1 LETYREIF
9 KLHKD
14 RNEQKFVVCM
24 KKRIVLIGCGS
35 IGSEILRSIGE
46 GDILNA
52 VLVAVLD
59 IRKEATIQALYTHK
73 LHSVK
78 IFTNFEDLVKSPSF
92 ATAEIII
99 EAASQGAVKDY
110 GKRILELGKTFLVLS
125 SGAFSDSVLLNEM
138 IKLAK
143 KNSSKL
149 VIPSGAI
156 GGFDA
161 IRSVKR
167 NLDSI
172 TITTV
177 KNPKALS
184 GAPFFENS
192 ELKAESIITRTVLF
206 EGSASDAISRFPAN
220 VNVAVTLALAGL
232 GLEKTIVRVIADP
245 NVRVNQHNI
254 VASGNFGEI
263 EISVNNNPMAT
274 NPKTSI
280 LAALSAIETI
290 RSLCEQTFRIG
301 S

>member
-1 LETYREIF
+1 
-9 KLHKD
+9 
-14 RNEQKFVVCM
+14 M

-35 IGSEILRSIGE
+35 IGTEILKSIGE
-46 GDILNA
+46 GDIPNA

-59 IRKEATIQALYTHK
+59 IRKEATIQALCTHK
-73 LHSVK
+73 LEEVE
-78 IFTNFEDLVKSPSF
+78 IFTNFGDLVKSPSF
-92 ATAEIII
+92 AAAEIII
-99 EAASQGAVKDY
+99 EAASQGAVRDY
-110 GKRILELGKTFLVLS
+110 GKRILDLGKTFLVLS
-125 SGAFSDSVLLNEM
+125 SGAFSDSVLLNEL
-138 IKLAK
+138 IELAEK
-143 KNSSKL
+143 KSSKL

-156 GGFDA
+156 GGLDA

-177 KNPKALS
+177 KNPLALS

-192 ELKAESIITRTVLF
+192 GYKAESIVKRTVLF

-220 VNVAVTLALAGL
+220 VNVAVTLALSGL
-232 GLEKTIVRVIADP
+232 GLKKTFVKVIADP
-245 NVRVNQHNI
+245 GVIVNQHDI

-263 EISVNNNPMAT
+263 RISVKNNPMVA

-290 RSLCEQTFRIG
+290 RSLCDESFRIG